1 MMFKQSNRSG
11 LPAPR
16 RRVARLSLACALAM
30 TPLAGW
36 PQAPAGPAPVPAAAP
51 AAAPLTLSQAYRAA
65 MEQDAVIR
73 TARAAAD
80 ARRERL
86 PQARAQMLPN
96 ISASLARNKNDLTS
110 TQPGLGGVP
119 VTLDQKY
126 MSGTRALTLRQ
137 PIYRPFLIAD
147 YRQAEAQV
155 AEANAVLD
163 KEVQN
168 VAVRV
173 SGAYLEALLAQDQ
186 LALVMVQKQTYTT
199 HLDAARKRFA
209 AGAGVRTDIDEAQAK
224 LDLTLALE
232 LEARQN
238 VDFTRHQLQVMVNM
252 PVDQLAPLDER
263 KLELARPIPDRLEDW
278 TERAELSSPDLR
290 SLKAQR
296 DAARHEIDKAK
307 SGHLPTLDAIAQW
320 SISDSDNV
328 TRVDTRY
335 DNKTVGVQLNV
346 PIFAGG
352 YVNSQTRQAVA
363 NLERAQQALESSR
376 RDLGLRVEK
385 EFRGITEGVLRVRA
399 LEQAV
404 RSAETM
410 VQSSRRSFEG
420 GSRTLLD
427 ILNAEELRV
436 IALRDL
442 AQARYL
448 YMVSRIRLRALAGE
462 ADAAVIDEISA
473 WLKP

>member
-1 MMFKQSNRSG
+1 MRRK
-11 LPAPR
+11 PR
-16 RRVARLSLACALAM
+16 RGTVSF
-30 TPLAGW
+30 
-36 PQAPAGPAPVPAAAP
+36 
-51 AAAPLTLSQAYRAA
+51 
-65 MEQDAVIR
+65 VIPSFNESGRILR
-73 TARAAAD
+73 T
-80 ARRERL
+80 
-86 PQARAQMLPN
+86 
-96 ISASLARNKNDLTS
+96 I
-110 TQPGLGGVP
+110 
-119 VTLDQKY
+119 
-126 MSGTRALTLRQ
+126 
-137 PIYRPFLIAD
+137 
-147 YRQAEAQV
+147 
-155 AEANAVLD
+155 
-163 KEVQN
+163 
-168 VAVRV
+168 
-173 SGAYLEALLAQDQ
+173 
-186 LALVMVQKQTYTT
+186 
-199 HLDAARKRFA
+199 
-209 AGAGVRTDIDEAQAK
+209 
-224 LDLTLALE
+224 
-232 LEARQN
+232 
-238 VDFTRHQLQVMVNM
+238 
-252 PVDQLAPLDER
+252 
-263 KLELARPIPDRLEDW
+263 
-278 TERAELSSPDLR
+278 
-290 SLKAQR
+290 
-296 DAARHEIDKAK
+296 
-307 SGHLPTLDAIAQW
+307 DAIAQW

-363 NLERAQQALESSR
+363 NLERAQHALESSR

-420 GSRTLLD
+420 GNRTLLD
-427 ILNAEELRV
+427 ILNAEEQRV